1 MRQSACRAGV
11 DDHVP
16 GLEATTDIPAK
27 ANRIAF
33 GDWPVGFRISVLT
46 GLGYGSRV
54 DIEPVL
60 TRIG

>member
-1 MRQSACRAGV
+1 MF
-11 DDHVP
+11 
-16 GLEATTDIPAK
+16 EANSNGPAK
-27 ANRIAF
+27 AGRIAF